1 MQAVVQRTWT
11 VELRPQQGG
20 PVLACRQCAP
30 ATGTVKAASA
40 RSAALAHLA
49 RHARR
54 DALPPHLRIC
64 QCHERGC
71 RWHPR
76 HRGCYGPILLVLM
89 REHGGRIWRLAD
101 ACTACAGI
109 TAHAV
114 VVPETVLT
122 SHGPEPGTAPRI
134 RRARNRQHGPGEQ
147 VRVYEMLSYL
157 AAALA
162 AGASSAARLLA
173 VQCALRSTATGGI
186 RMSAGLL
193 CGMRLGDAPAAWQ
206 ELEQDRW
213 LRQLPRRASV
223 PASRREVEAQLL
235 DGAVLSQAPV
245 SDRARAA
252 DWALRVISAPR
263 LRGAR
268 ATARLVALVL
278 TAHPG
283 GDRPERVAEADGV
296 AHLCC
301 LPHDRLVAS
310 LDQLVIAGVLAAW
323 AWDRVTDDLRWQLL
337 RAPSQS

>member
-54 DALPPHLRIC
+54 DALPLHLRIC

-76 HRGCYGPILLVLM
+76 HRGCSGPILLVLM

-101 ACTACAGI
+101 ACTACASI
-109 TAHAV
+109 TAHAA

-122 SHGPEPGTAPRI
+122 SHGPELGTAPRI
-134 RRARNRQHGPGEQ
+134 RQARHRQQGPGEQ
-147 VRVYEMLSYL
+147 VRVHEMLSYL

-162 AGASSAARLLA
+162 TSTNSAARLLA

-193 CGMRLGDAPAAWQ
+193 RGMRLGDAPAAWH
-206 ELEQDRW
+206 ELEQDGW

-235 DGAVLSQAPV
+235 DSAVLSQVPGR

-252 DWALRVISAPR
+252 DWALRVITARR
-263 LRGAR
+263 LRGAC
-268 ATARLVALVL
+268 ATVRLIALVL

-283 GDRPERVAEADGV
+283 GDRSERVAEADGV

-323 AWDRVTDDLRWQLL
+323 AWDRVTDDLRWQL
-337 RAPSQS
+337 RAPGQS